1 MFADIKKI
9 AKRILKPNAHQP
21 ILGDHP
27 YGGQEDSSITFV
39 MVCRQGFNI
48 NVPNANATIRLGICR
63 GFAKIGVRYQ
73 LVSVWELEKVL
84 PELRRPFI
92 YLSCYD
98 YEDLNSHVLKLLRK
112 YPHLIWVNPWFA
124 DLEKVYAEH
133 NLPDP
138 RLSAQTTGRILESGA
153 SFLFAPVPPSCLHFY
168 EEWERCGQKLVSLP
182 LACDTTRYFP
192 QPGDKRFTGTQLAF
206 VGGYRAYKNIQY
218 DKYLK
223 PYEDILRVYGYDRW
237 PYKGYG
243 GLLADDDE
251 RVLYQNARVCP
262 ALSEPHAELMG
273 DIVERAFKVIGSGG
287 LAITDLVP
295 GYRELFAPD
304 ELLVPQSFEEYHAKV
319 HQALDDPTFNQHY
332 RERGYR
338 AIIERHTYAHR
349 AQTILDAL
357 GLSLV
362 LNSRKKSTNKQTKN
376 VPGSSIREK

>member
-27 YGGQEDSSITFV
+27 YGGPEDSSITFV

-98 YEDLNSHVLKLLRK
+98 YEDLSGQALKLLRN
-112 YPHLIWVNPWFA
+112 YPQLIWVNPWFA

-133 NLPDP
+133 HLPDP
-138 RLSAQTTGRILESGA
+138 RLSAQTTGRIMESGA
-153 SFLFAPVPPSCLHFY
+153 KFLFAPVPSSCLHFY
-168 EEWERCGQKLVSLP
+168 EEWEKRGQKVISLP
-182 LACDTTRYFP
+182 LACDTTRYFA
-192 QPGDKRFTGTQLAF
+192 QPEDKRFKGTQLAF
-206 VGGYRAYKNIQY
+206 VGGYRPYKNIQY
-218 DKYLK
+218 EKYLK
-223 PYEDILRVYGYDRW
+223 PYEDILQVFGYDHW

-251 RVLYQNARVCP
+251 RVLYQNACVCP

-273 DIVERAFKVIGSGG
+273 DIVERAFKVMGSGG
-287 LAITDLVP
+287 LAITDSIP
-295 GYRELFAPD
+295 GYREFFAPD
-304 ELLVPQSFEEYHAKV
+304 ELLVPGSVEEYHAMV
-319 HQALDDPTFNQHY
+319 RQALTDSDFNRRY
-332 RERGYR
+332 REKGYQ
-338 AIIERHTYAHR
+338 AIVARHTYAHR
-349 AQTILDAL
+349 AKTILDAL
-357 GLSLV
+357 GLSSV
-362 LNSRKKSTNKQTKN
+362 VNRRIYFTNKQTKN
-376 VPGSSIREK
+376 VPGR